1 MGRYYAGVLG
11 PLAFGTLVFR
21 GLIHGGSIESTLQA
35 ACLGL
40 FAFAPIGYVAGQVA
54 SFIVEDSVRSKF
66 ALELQPKE
74 KGGQNK

>member
-21 GLIHGGSIESTLQA
+21 GLIYGGSIESTLQM

-40 FAFAPIGYVAGQVA
+40 FAFAAIGFVAGQIA
-54 SFIVEDSVRSKF
+54 STVVEDSVRTKF
-66 ALELQPKE
+66 ALELQSQE
-74 KGGQNK
+74 KRTEVK